1 MRDVIR
7 STISS
12 GNHLRVF
19 SVYIPFIISLVRPVH
34 TFMEKKYIIENT
46 SQTAANYLKKT
57 CNKRDHP
64 EKDGLFSFMR
74 KNVLL
79 AEFGSKEFSVQTGDM
94 LH

>member
-1 MRDVIR
+1 
-7 STISS
+7 
-12 GNHLRVF
+12 
-19 SVYIPFIISLVRPVH
+19 
-34 TFMEKKYIIENT
+34 MEKKYIIENT
-46 SQTAANYLKKT
+46 SQIATNYLKRT

-79 AEFGSKEFSVQTGDM
+79 AEFGSEEFSVQTGDM